1 VVSFAPRANQ
11 NRATSL
17 NQLGIIETRGDA
29 DWFSDSNGDGNL
41 SLSTNH
47 ACQAWINQGFGN
59 FSSSLLAGRSP
70 NLDIAASPYYGTN
83 GTPIPRS
90 NPLDRLPTSFHLNL
104 SAGRGQQGIQGG
116 SPGSGD

>member
-1 VVSFAPRANQ
+1 
-11 NRATSL
+11 L
-17 NQLGIIETRGDA
+17 DIIETRGDA
-29 DWFSDSNGDGNL
+29 DWFSFTTATGNK
-41 SLSTNH
+41 SLSINP
-47 ACQAWINQGFGN
+47 ARQALIKDGFGN
-59 FSSSLLAGRSP
+59 NSNDSRSLLAGRSP